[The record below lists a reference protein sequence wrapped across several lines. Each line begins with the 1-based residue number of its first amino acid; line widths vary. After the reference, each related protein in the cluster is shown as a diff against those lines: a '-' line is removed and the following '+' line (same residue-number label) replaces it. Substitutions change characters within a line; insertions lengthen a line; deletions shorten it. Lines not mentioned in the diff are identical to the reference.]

1 MPDFTPL
8 YVRIQQFIRDEIA
21 SGRLSPGAR
30 APSEPELAA
39 QFATTRATVARALQ
53 QLVFEGA
60 IVRRSGSGT
69 FVAPAAISAP
79 IDLSRVRSF
88 EEQVMAKGAQ
98 VGYETLAFAS
108 RPATPAE
115 AETLHLD
122 VGGTVYGLD
131 RLRLVSGRRM
141 SLECRVIPDELGRR
155 ITPELLATKSLH
167 AILDETFGLKV
178 HRVEGR
184 IRASLASAKLAEK
197 LDVKRGS
204 ALLVRDYILFSADR
218 RPLVCGESY
227 YRDDFRIDYVVQQS
241 PGDEEAPRGAHAGTS
256 TP

>member
-1 MPDFTPL
+1 MTDFTPL

-53 QLVFEGA
+53 QLVFEGV

-69 FVAPAAISAP
+69 FVAPPGLSAP
-79 IDLSRVRSF
+79 IDLTRVRSF
-88 EEQVMAKGAQ
+88 EEQVAAKGAK
-98 VGYETLAFAS
+98 VGYETLAFAL
-108 RPATPAE
+108 RPGTSGE
-115 AETLHLD
+115 AETLHLPA
-122 VGGTVYGLD
+122 GGKVYGLD
-131 RLRLVSGRRM
+131 RLRLVDGRRM
-141 SLECRVIPDELGRR
+141 SLECRVIPEELGQH
-155 ITPELLATKSLH
+155 ITPQLLATKSLH
-167 AILDETFGLKV
+167 AILDEALGLKV

-184 IRASLASAKLAEK
+184 IRASLARGKLAEN

-204 ALLVRDYILFSADR
+204 ALLVRDYVLFSADR

-256 TP
+256 KP